1 MPPKERT
8 EYVKTEIFRLEA
20 LLQPSDPEFVFNLI
34 GGLANALGVEAPDHK
49 RIAMFYV
56 PELQKFPPDILER
69 ASDEV
74 FRSWEYNNFPRVA
87 HFCSHADEMLSE
99 RQILLSET
107 RKWLGPNVTTQKQG
121 SASTRKLSGP
131 KRISDC
137 LPKSI
142 KVD

>member
-8 EYVKTEIFRLEA
+8 EYVETEISRLEA

-34 GGLANALGVEAPDHK
+34 GGLANALGVEAPNHK

-69 ASDEV
+69 ASNAV

-99 RQILLSET
+99 RQILLSQT
-107 RKWLGPNVTTQKQG
+107 RKWLRPNVTTQKQG

-131 KRISDC
+131 KQISDC
-137 LPKSI
+137 LPKAI